1 MNSRI
6 FYISKYFPYVTCA
19 FVGAIAAFVLC
30 KIQPRPK
37 EVGRNAFVL
46 AVDLAFTDSLSRDQF
61 LKDAK
66 VVARHCR
73 QYEPETLMYE
83 VLQSEKDPL
92 KLQFLE
98 RYANKEDSYLT
109 KHKSS
114 QPFKAFREKLQ
125 KLQESGKVAITGN
138 GYNELGI
145 GFM

>member
-1 MNSRI
+1 MNSRA
-6 FYISKYFPYVTCA
+6 FNFPKYFPLVISA
-19 FVGAIAAFVLC
+19 FAGAIAAIVLC
-30 KIQPRPK
+30 NVAPRHK

-46 AVDLAFTDSLSRDQF
+46 AVDLVFTDSLSRDQF
-61 LKDAK
+61 LKDAR

-73 QYEPETLMYE
+73 RYEPETLMYE

-98 RYANKEDSYLT
+98 RYANKDDSYLT

-114 QPFKAFREKLQ
+114 QPFKTFREKLQ
-125 KLQESGKVAITGN
+125 NLQESGKVAITGN

-145 GFM
+145 GYM